1 MPGPVIS
8 RSHQPS
14 GRWPQQLS
22 ALSFPSFRWIYV
34 SNLAF
39 FFAMNGQFIVRS
51 ILAYDITGGSK
62 LALGVVNLAVALPML
77 VISPFGG
84 VVADRFDRRKLIL
97 TGQGILICGEL
108 FILSMLIADTLRFW
122 HLVLTVFLMGVVF
135 PFIMPARQAIVA
147 DIVGRDGL
155 GNAMALQMGGMN
167 AARVAAP
174 ALAAYLVSAAG
185 IRFTYGFA
193 IVLYLLALAAMSRL
207 VPPPA
212 QVRDRAHTV
221 MEDLKFGFSY
231 VARTPAVRALMVLS
245 TLPMLL
251 AMPFQTL
258 LVVFADDV
266 WHVGNGGLGLLQAVA
281 GAGGLLG
288 SVVVAWHGDTRRV
301 MAVTLSTLLA
311 FAGTL
316 LLFALSPWFAL
327 ALPLVL
333 LSDAFIAVF
342 QTVNST
348 AINLIIPDEVRGR
361 VMSLMMMTFGLTPLG
376 TLPVSAAAQAFGAPA
391 AVAGAAAVTAV
402 LGLALFATSKALR
415 RMDATVAEARV
426 TAPPGRARHPRT
438 AGAPAP
444 AGARPVVSGAD

>member
-1 MPGPVIS
+1 MANNVVEQA
-8 RSHQPS
+8 HQDPS
-14 GRWPQQLS
+14 RWPRQLS
-22 ALSFPSFRWIYV
+22 AFAFPSFRWIYA

-62 LALGVVNLAVALPML
+62 LALGVVNLAVAVPML
-77 VISPFGG
+77 IVSPFGG
-84 VVADRFDRRKLIL
+84 VVADRFDRRRLIL
-97 TGQGILICGEL
+97 AGQGILIGGEL
-108 FILSMLIADTLRFW
+108 FILAMLIAGTLAFW

-174 ALAAYLVSAAG
+174 ALAAYLVSTAG
-185 IRFTYGFA
+185 MRFTYGFA

-207 VPPPA
+207 VAPPA
-212 QVRDRAHTV
+212 QPRNRDHTV
-221 MEDLKFGFSY
+221 MQDLTFGFKY
-231 VARTPAVRALMVLS
+231 VARTPPVRALMVIS
-245 TLPMLL
+245 ILPMLL
-251 AMPFQTL
+251 AMPFQSL

-266 WHVGNGGLGLLQAVA
+266 WHVGEGGLGALQAVA

-288 SVVVAWHGDTRRV
+288 SVIVAWRSESRRV
-301 MAVTLSTLLA
+301 LGTMISTLLA
-311 FAGTL
+311 FAGSL

-333 LSDAFIAVF
+333 VADAFIAIF
-342 QTVNST
+342 QTLNST
-348 AINLIIPDEVRGR
+348 AINLIIPDEIRGR

-376 TLPVSAAAQAFGAPA
+376 TLPVSAAAEAFGAPA
-391 AVAGAAAVTAV
+391 AVAGASAVMAA
-402 LGLALFATSKALR
+402 LK
-415 RMDATVAEARV
+415 RV
-426 TAPPGRARHPRT
+426 R
-438 AGAPAP
+438 
-444 AGARPVVSGAD
+444 